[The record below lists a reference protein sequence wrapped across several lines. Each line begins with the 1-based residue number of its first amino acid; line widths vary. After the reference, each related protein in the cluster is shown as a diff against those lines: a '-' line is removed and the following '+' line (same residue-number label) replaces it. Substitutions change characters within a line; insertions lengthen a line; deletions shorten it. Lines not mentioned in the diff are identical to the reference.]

1 MILKYQHALARS
13 RNGRL
18 CMTSRPAMALL
29 EIIVAATLITT
40 GLAVIAKL
48 TIASG
53 RMWMQTRHERLALEE
68 LSNQL
73 ELLVAMQRND
83 RDEAIANLTPS
94 PHITS
99 SLVGASLEADF
110 LRDQDGSRIALTI
123 RWGDQHEESSDEEQQ
138 SILQGR
144 TRQMSLVG
152 WVDPADND
160 LILQEVEQ

>member
-1 MILKYQHALARS
+1 MILKNRHSLASS

-18 CMTSRPAMALL
+18 CRIYRPAMALL
-29 EIIVAATLITT
+29 EIIVAATLIMT

-53 RMWMQTRHERLALEE
+53 RMWMQTRHERLAFEE

-83 RDEAIANLTPS
+83 REEAIANLTPS
-94 PHITS
+94 PHIKS
-99 SLVGASLEADF
+99 SLVGARLNADF

-123 RWGDQHEESSDEEQQ
+123 RWGDQHEESSDEGQQ

-152 WVDPADND
+152 WVDPTDND
-160 LILQEVEQ
+160 LTIQEVEQ